1 VAGRPPAGVSGHVE
15 MFKNLSRK
23 VSRHQRAECA
33 GGGISEE
40 IKVAALLCYDAQAW
54 AGTESLNLW
63 AKDLA
68 EGHIL

>member
-1 VAGRPPAGVSGHVE
+1 
-15 MFKNLSRK
+15 MFKNLSQN

-33 GGGISEE
+33 GGGIAEE
-40 IKVAALLCYDAQAW
+40 VKVTDLLCDDVQAW

-63 AKDLA
+63 AKDLV